1 MTGAPSAL
9 TKPDPFSL
17 TGTDPGDA
25 RESAICTMSAV
36 IERSVAAAR
45 RHAPSDADLFFFGVM
60 DALGACG
67 RKASELGQGQA
78 AAFCS
83 LAKPPLT
90 QRRGTRLR
98 GGSKRGSIGLTAME
112 TGTRVC
118 VELAPIAASATD
130 HRDPPGAR
138 SGREWA
144 SGRVGERASRSAAGE
159 RVNARAVAPSGR

>member
-98 GGSKRGSIGLTAME
+98 VAVSAAVSGLLPW
-112 TGTRVC
+112 RPVLVC
-118 VELAPIAASATD
+118 VEFAAIAASATD
-130 HRDPPGAR
+130 HRDPSR
-138 SGREWA
+138 RTLWA
-144 SGRVGERASRSAAGE
+144 RVGERASRSAAGE
-159 RVNARAVAPSGR
+159 RANARAVAPSGR

>member
-1 MTGAPSAL
+1 MAERQGGSASAL

-98 GGSKRGSIGLTAME
+98 VAVSAAVSGLLPW
-112 TGTRVC
+112 RPVLVC
-118 VELAPIAASATD
+118 VSNSPRSPLQPLTIVT
-130 HRDPPGAR
+130 PPGAR
-138 SGREWA
+138 SGR
-144 SGRVGERASRSAAGE
+144 ERASRSAAGE
-159 RVNARAVAPSGR
+159 RANARAVAPSGR